1 MMSMAAKAA
10 LGGAMDLSLSEEQR
24 LLGDAANRFTAGR
37 YSFEARRAILQ
48 SPEGFSLEIWRE
60 FADLGWLGLNIPE
73 EFGGL
78 GAGAVETAVVMEAL
92 GRALV
97 VEPYLA
103 TAVIA
108 ADLIAGLGSESQK
121 SALLPAIAEGKALYA
136 FAHVEPQSRYALDD
150 VATTAKRSGDGWRI
164 SGRKDVVLGGP
175 WADTLLVSAR
185 IAGNQ
190 RDKSGIGV
198 FVVPA
203 KSAGVTATAYQTLD
217 GARASNIAFDNVA
230 VAASAL
236 LGGSEDALPAIEATG
251 DRAIAA
257 MASEA
262 LGCMQV
268 LLDTTIAYTK
278 TRIQFGKPLAANQV
292 LQHRMAA
299 MAVKIEEARASALN
313 ATLMLDADPTTRARA
328 ASGAKVK
335 VGRAGRFVAEQAV
348 QLHGGMGVTEELNVG
363 VYFKRLMAIE
373 LIFGS
378 PDFHLQR
385 HVRLSQRPA
394 A

>member
-1 MMSMAAKAA
+1 
-10 LGGAMDLSLSEEQR
+10 MDLSLSEEQR
-24 LLGDAANRFTAGR
+24 MLGDAAGRFVAGR

-48 SPEGFSLEIWRE
+48 SNEGFSREVWRE
-60 FADLGWLGLNIPE
+60 FADLGWLGLNISE

-78 GAGAVETAVVMEAL
+78 GASAVETSVVMEAF

-97 VEPYLA
+97 VEPYLE

-108 ADLIAGLGSESQK
+108 ANLIGALGSQQQK
-121 SALLPAIAEGKALYA
+121 QALLPPIAEGRSILA
-136 FAHVEPQSRYALDD
+136 FAHVEPQARYNLED
-150 VATTAKRSGDGWRI
+150 VAATARRSGGGWTI
-164 SGRKDVVLGGP
+164 SGRKDVVLGAP

-185 IAGNQ
+185 ISGAQ
-190 RDKSGIGV
+190 RDRSGIGI
-198 FVVPA
+198 FLVPA
-203 KSAGVTATAYQTLD
+203 KAAGMTAKTYQTVD
-217 GARASNIAFDNVA
+217 GARASNIVFDNVSVPA
-230 VAASAL
+230 DAL
-236 LGGSEDALPAIEATG
+236 LGDSENALPAIEAAT

-262 LGCMQV
+262 LGCMHV
-268 LLDTTIAYTK
+268 LLETTIAYTK

-299 MAVKIEEARASALN
+299 MAVKLEEARGSALN
-313 ATLMLDADPTTRARA
+313 ATLMVDADPVTRARA

-335 VGRAGRFVAEQAV
+335 VGRAGRFVAEQSV

-363 VYFKRLMAIE
+363 AYLKRLMATEI
-373 LIFGS
+373 IFGS
-378 PDFHLQR
+378 PDHHLQR
-385 HVRLSQRPA
+385 YVRLSQPSATA

>member
-1 MMSMAAKAA
+1 
-10 LGGAMDLSLSEEQR
+10 MDLSLSEEQR
-24 LLGDAANRFTAGR
+24 LLGDAAGRFAAGR

-48 SPEGFSLEIWRE
+48 SADGFSRDIWRE

-73 EFGGL
+73 DFGGL
-78 GAGAVETAVVMEAL
+78 GTGAIETGVVMEAF

-97 VEPYLA
+97 VEPYLQ
-103 TAVIA
+103 TAVVA
-108 ADLIAGLGSESQK
+108 ANLISGLGTQEQK
-121 SALLPAIAEGKALYA
+121 QALLPPIAEGRSIGVL
-136 FAHVEPQSRYALDD
+136 AHGEPQARYVLDD
-150 VATTAKRSGDGWRI
+150 VATTAMRNGSGWTL
-164 SGRKDVVLGGP
+164 SGRKDVVLGAP
-175 WADTLLVSAR
+175 WADMLLVSAR
-185 IAGNQ
+185 ISGGQ
-190 RDKSGIGV
+190 RDRSGIGL
-198 FVVPA
+198 FLVPA
-203 KSAGVTATAYQTLD
+203 KSARLTARAYQTVD
-217 GARASNIAFDNVA
+217 GARASNIVLENVA
-230 VAASAL
+230 VPADAL
-236 LGGSEDALPAIEATG
+236 LGGSEDALPSIEAAI

-299 MAVKIEEARASALN
+299 MAVKLEEARGSALN
-313 ATLMLDADPTTRARA
+313 AALMADADPVTRARA

-363 VYFKRLMAIE
+363 AYFKRLMAIE
-373 LIFGS
+373 IIFGS

-385 HVRLSQRPA
+385 YMRLAPQPA
-394 A
+394 SAA